1 MLACCSEEADPSCS
15 ASTLSNEEYAS
26 LLDAAMRFPGKQVAD
41 QLPRPSKD
49 PKGLADIGKWMCA
62 ADLVHTIHGAEQQ
75 SQAQMQ
81 QQGVTVETSRD
92 MHDAALAAMIFS
104 HLPPGRACILTAK
117 SPVVSLAVC
126 CRALKLCKVPAAV
139 LHAFDDIRLK
149 PASQVVLGL
158 PEHILAAH
166 AQPSPNPVQLQMTTP
181 FPVTLPECALPADFK
196 KQHGLLAKP
205 HKHLV
210 HRAVLAQHMGEF
222 KSFSTSP
229 FQLNRKGIAHSSRT
243 WQNSEKHVYLFLG
256 YCHHYQQVSQPTL
269 QLFLSS
275 PLIAQF
281 VSFHTAAGHSQLY
294 IRNFLSCA
302 KCVLRWWQSK
312 PGGNHPSFV
321 AGLEWLQTLGLQVMH
336 LMRCSGTVSLAAAAC
351 SMDVLRVWGRSEG
364 VVGKSYLPKSPLS
377 ALPATGVLAGF
388 GNNFMTNHAF
398 GRGTVAVPVKW
409 IDSLVPH
416 ARVILQAVRLR
427 NRTRTGKADFSGQHC
442 VESTLYLAETF
453 WQSSPVMLQRY
464 GLGWWALQLPTVCF
478 IVGSS
483 SFRQIEQQLD
493 LIVPFV
499 QVMNAELEWNT
510 RPLSPQMTEAF
521 DKISKQVCSLSE
533 QIAHL
538 QLSVNGMMQPVHSQ
552 TAADLS
558 MPTASSSNTQARAAT
573 SPHVELEAQVGLSSG
588 LSSVHE
594 AVDEWFT
601 GLHGFPAP
609 PLLCEQ
615 AIQRGQRLSKK
626 AIDNLSRRR
635 HLPLRIQALAT
646 DRCWPLKK
654 ALAVYELVM
663 QRHSLSLAELRD
675 AVRLSSPVRHP
686 DAKGGKPAQ
695 SQHVNRSPGLPLIS
709 ISQFAA
715 WVQKATDDIASM
727 SVSW

>member
-1 MLACCSEEADPSCS
+1 MPSKKGLLGLSSVLFDQQKWIDDHPEQPEGYLVFPSSKVSAFLSHILADCTASSSKDPHGAVKSARKALRHLRACQAGIPDDGAKFPSQPYIAGVTSRAKTATAEARQCEEADPSCS

-26 LLDAAMRFPGKQVAD
+26 LLDAAMRFPDKQVGLCVAAMV
-41 QLPRPSKD
+41 SC
-49 PKGLADIGKWMCA
+49 GLAAGFRSDDLQDTRYFMELICSVPAKPLPMQILALANNAGKA
-62 ADLVHTIHGAEQQ
+62 NQD
-75 SQAQMQ
+75 AQM
-81 QQGVTVETSRD
+81 TY
-92 MHDAALAAMIFS
+92 AALANHRQP
-104 HLPPGRACILTAK
+104 HLDCLAYL
-117 SPVVSLAVC
+117 SQLVLYQLNVS
-126 CRALKLCKVPAAV
+126 KLP
-139 LHAFDDIRLK
+139 
-149 PASQVVLGL
+149 
-158 PEHILAAH
+158 
-166 AQPSPNPVQLQMTTP
+166 
-181 FPVTLPECALPADFK
+181 
-196 KQHGLLAKP
+196 LLALIYQNNTSWRSYRMFFRDPSMATSKQTYYDLSTMLMKVAATMP
-205 HKHLV
+205 DTLV
-210 HRAVLAQHMGEF
+210 
-222 KSFSTSP
+222 KT
-229 FQLNRKGIAHSSRT
+229 K
-243 WQNSEKHVYLFLG
+243 
-256 YCHHYQQVSQPTL
+256 
-269 QLFLSS
+269 
-275 PLIAQF
+275 
-281 VSFHTAAGHSQLY
+281 
-294 IRNFLSCA
+294 
-302 KCVLRWWQSK
+302 
-312 PGGNHPSFV
+312 
-321 AGLEWLQTLGLQVMH
+321 VMH

-351 SMDVLRVWGRSEG
+351 SMDVLRVWGRWVRSEG

-453 WQSSPVMLQRY
+453 WQSSPFMLQRY
-464 GLGWWALQLPTVCF
+464 GLRWWALQLPAVCF

-483 SFRQIEQQLD
+483 SFRQFGQ
-493 LIVPFV
+493 
-499 QVMNAELEWNT
+499 QVMKAELEWNA

-552 TAADLS
+552 TAANLS

-573 SPHVELEAQVGLSSG
+573 SPRIELEAQVGLSSG

-615 AIQRGQRLSKK
+615 ATQRGQRLSKK

-686 DAKGGKPAQ
+686 NAKGGKPAQ

-709 ISQFAA
+709 ISQ
-715 WVQKATDDIASM
+715 IR
-727 SVSW
+727 SVGSKSN